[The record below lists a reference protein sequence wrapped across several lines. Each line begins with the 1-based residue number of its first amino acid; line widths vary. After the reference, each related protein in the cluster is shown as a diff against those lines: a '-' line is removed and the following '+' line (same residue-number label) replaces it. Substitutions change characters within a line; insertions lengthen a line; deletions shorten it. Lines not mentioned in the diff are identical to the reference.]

1 MLVVFDASFLIPLLD
16 RQVKG
21 PGDIDARI
29 SHLVATLDR
38 QKTKIIVP
46 TPALSEV
53 LIGAGD
59 AAPQYLEI
67 LSRSS
72 RFKLAPFGERAAVE
86 AAARHR
92 EALRVGSKKEGSAD
106 WSKVKFDRQI
116 VAIAKV
122 EGAERIYS
130 NDNDIRRFGARD
142 GIEVIMLDDLELA
155 PAEEPDLFGSDKK

>member
-16 RQVKG
+16 PQVKG
-21 PGDIDARI
+21 GGDIDARI

-72 RFKLAPFGERAAVE
+72 LVSG
-86 AAARHR
+86 
-92 EALRVGSKKEGSAD
+92 
-106 WSKVKFDRQI
+106 
-116 VAIAKV
+116 
-122 EGAERIYS
+122 
-130 NDNDIRRFGARD
+130 
-142 GIEVIMLDDLELA
+142 
-155 PAEEPDLFGSDKK
+155 